1 MSVAGFTSGRIAP
14 LPAPAPYREGLGDI
28 QLFVCSSKKNKSL
41 IMGTR
46 DGLPESIGKYKVCGH

>member
-14 LPAPAPYREGLGDI
+14 LPAPAPTVRASATSS
-28 QLFVCSSKKNKSL
+28 LFVCSSKKNKSL